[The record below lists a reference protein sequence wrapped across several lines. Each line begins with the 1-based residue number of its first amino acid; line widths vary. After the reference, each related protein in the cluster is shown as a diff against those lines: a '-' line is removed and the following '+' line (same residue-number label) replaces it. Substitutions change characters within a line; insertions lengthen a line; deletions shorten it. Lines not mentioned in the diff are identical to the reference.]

1 MGGNPGGRIPGGI
14 GPPGM
19 GPPGPPCIG
28 PPCIG
33 PPCIGPPCSGPVG
46 ADDIATGGC
55 CMLGIKGMGA
65 MGGWLPGAC
74 ICIGGA
80 LPMVGGFDEG
90 KLGVF
95 GAYLG
100 SDARRSS

>member
-1 MGGNPGGRIPGGI
+1 MLGGNPGGRIPGGM

-33 PPCIGPPCSGPVG
+33 PPCNGPPCIGPVG
-46 ADDIATGGC
+46 AGGC

-74 ICIGGA
+74 ICRGGA

-95 GAYLG
+95 GAYFE